1 MDAQSQAFASSG
13 PETCRTM
20 IDRAD
25 LRCIL
30 SNLSQ
35 ELCRPLESL
44 RVGFDLLLV
53 ESPEGFKCEQR
64 GHVQTM
70 AELCDEMLSL
80 TRSYLDYAG
89 LVHGTRPLNFGTFTI
104 SAMIREVDREFAE
117 VASKAKIGWECVVLG
132 PDATVTTDASHCQQ
146 ILGNLASNALK
157 YTGEGG
163 NVRVVGLF
171 EGDHWLIKVSDNGPG
186 IPAEYLGHVF
196 EPFFRLPRDGRS
208 TAQGSGLGLAICR
221 EMVQQL
227 GGSIKLTYADSG
239 GIEATVRFPVAMIE

>member
-1 MDAQSQAFASSG
+1 
-13 PETCRTM
+13 M
-20 IDRAD
+20 IDRDD

-53 ESPEGFKCEQR
+53 ESPKGFKCEQR

-80 TRSYLDYAG
+80 TRCYLDYAG
-89 LVHGTRPLNFGTFTI
+89 LVHGTRPLNLGSFTI
-104 SAMIREVDREFAE
+104 SALIREVDREFADL
-117 VASKAKIGWECVVLG
+117 ASQSKIGWECVVEG
-132 PDATVTTDASHCQQ
+132 PDATILTDVSRCQQ
-146 ILGNLASNALK
+146 ILVNLASNALK

-171 EGDHWLIKVSDNGPG
+171 DGDHWSVKVSDNGPG
-186 IPAEYLGHVF
+186 IPAEYLGQVF

-208 TAQGSGLGLAICR
+208 TAQGSGLGLATCR
-221 EMVQQL
+221 EMVEQL
-227 GGSIKLTYADSG
+227 GGSIKLDYADSG
-239 GIEATVRFPVAMIE
+239 GIEATVRFPIATMK